1 MSASYPTQLD
11 DNLSHEL
18 IRLLVKNI
26 MLPAFFQVF
35 CVFFFFFNSGK
46 SNSFLCLEMIH

>member
-35 CVFFFFFNSGK
+35 CGFGFFFSIQANLTASSALK
-46 SNSFLCLEMIH
+46 